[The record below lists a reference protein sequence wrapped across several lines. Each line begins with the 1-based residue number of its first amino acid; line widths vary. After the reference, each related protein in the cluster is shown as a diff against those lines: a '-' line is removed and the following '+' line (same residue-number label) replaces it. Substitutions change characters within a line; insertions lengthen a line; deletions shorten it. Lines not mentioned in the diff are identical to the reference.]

1 MDKWEKWACSDK
13 FRKDCPL
20 KILIL
25 RRQIYIKLMI
35 ISDFSWH
42 KSSHIIL
49 IGSSSVRLFVSIVI
63 FKFLAPQVLECK
75 GNNFVQLRK
84 KSLYVI
90 MLSKWFDLFYL
101 KISVLFKMHYNDL
114 KCDQT

>member
-63 FKFLAPQVLECK
+63 VKFLTPQVLECK
-75 GNNFVQLRK
+75 GKNVLKLRK
-84 KSLYVI
+84 NSYMV
-90 MLSKWFDLFYL
+90 
-101 KISVLFKMHYNDL
+101 
-114 KCDQT
+114 